1 MRKDGY
7 NIRRIFWPLPPAHL
21 SGLIAEGGFA
31 PGIRHSAPCAAPQ
44 FSAHHEF
51 RGIPNKGPAK
61 HKNKQKKQMHNTAM
75 KRKHAALIRITARER
90 NDEEL
95 TLALAYAD
103 RLEAEAELDDALAG
117 VEPTMADH
125 ADVEQLVPVLG
136 RIVCSGGVIKS
147 VEHEWMDAQNDEAE
161 RRGIMLTWSWVK
173 SLHLPDAGKCT
184 YFYAGTRE
192 SGPLV
197 SWSAIDGYWRR
208 CRSTGN
214 YGKNWACGG
223 NWEIE
228 RIKPNDTP
236 PDGAVPYK
244 GLYVYE
250 TFEACNPDLCQAIQ
264 DVLNSQIHQEDGP
277 RVARAR
283 AKLEAAKLRQIA
295 TRHRHRAEG
304 YRRQAS
310 RPNRPGQQTEHAKNA
325 AVQDALAGK
334 FEARAALAESAI

>member
-1 MRKDGY
+1 M
-7 NIRRIFWPLPPAHL
+7 
-21 SGLIAEGGFA
+21 
-31 PGIRHSAPCAAPQ
+31 Q
-44 FSAHHEF
+44 
-51 RGIPNKGPAK
+51 
-61 HKNKQKKQMHNTAM
+61 NTAT
-75 KRKHAALIRITARER
+75 KRKHAALIRITARDR

-125 ADVEQLVPVLG
+125 ADAEQVVPVLG

-147 VEHEWMDAQNDEAE
+147 VEHEWVDAQNDEAE

-173 SLHLPDAGKCT
+173 SLHSPEAGTCT

-197 SWSAIDGYWRR
+197 SWSAVDGYWRR

-223 NWEIE
+223 KWETE

-236 PDGAVPYK
+236 PDGAILYK

-250 TFEACNPDLCQAIQ
+250 TFEACNSALCQAIRDIQSSLIRQ
-264 DVLNSQIHQEDGP
+264 DGT
-277 RVARAR
+277 RVAQAT
-283 AKLEAAKLRQIA
+283 ANLEAAKLRQIA
-295 TRHRHRAEG
+295 TEHRHRAEG
-304 YRRQAS
+304 YRSQAS
-310 RPNRPGQQTEHAKNA
+310 RPNRPGEETEHAKKA
-325 AVQDALAGK
+325 AVQDALADK

>member
-1 MRKDGY
+1 M
-7 NIRRIFWPLPPAHL
+7 

-31 PGIRHSAPCAAPQ
+31 PGIRHGAPCAEPQ

-51 RGIPNKGPAK
+51 RGTPNKGAAK
-61 HKNKQKKQMHNTAM
+61 HKNKQKKQMHNTAT

-90 NDEEL
+90 NDEHL

-125 ADVEQLVPVLG
+125 ADVEQVVPVLG
-136 RIVCSGGVIKS
+136 RIVCSGGVIQS
-147 VEHEWMDAQNDEAE
+147 MEREWGAAQNGEAE
-161 RRGIMLTWSWVK
+161 RQGIMLTWSWVK
-173 SLHLPDAGKCT
+173 SLHSPEAGTCAD
-184 YFYAGTRE
+184 FYAGTRE

-197 SWSAIDGYWRR
+197 SWSAVDGYWRR

-228 RIKPNDTP
+228 RIKPNETP
-236 PDGAVPYK
+236 PDGAIPY
-244 GLYVYE
+244 GTQYVYE
-250 TFEACNPDLCQAIQ
+250 SFEACNPDLCQVIRDIQ
-264 DVLNSQIHQEDGP
+264 SSQIRQDGT
-277 RVARAR
+277 RVAQAT

-310 RPNRPGQQTEHAKNA
+310 RPNRPGQETEHAKQA

-334 FEARAALAESAI
+334 FEARAALAEALGLTAV